1 MLRWFKRRREE
12 GSTAECEH
20 EFEKVDEKVDKL
32 CGVCGKPYR
41 VACKYKCVKCGLRKL
56 EWKTLGGGEV
66 KVGAGTPWGYPA
78 YASLCEECYEKY
90 GKLRDEIMAYL
101 GERSI
106 GVEMTYVEPA
116 RLINIRIGEDW
127 KQALDGMIKQFK
139 FISKP
144 RYDEE
149 LGITFY
155 AFPENPLS
163 APYEVKIPPRRLV
176 EYLKLR
182 EAEEK

>member
-1 MLRWFKRRREE
+1 MFKWFKRYREE
-12 GSTAECEH
+12 GSTVECEH
-20 EFEKVDEKVDKL
+20 EFEKVDEKVDKP
-32 CGVCGKPYR
+32 CDVCGKPYR
-41 VACKYKCVKCGLRKL
+41 MVYEYKCIKCGYSRL

-66 KVGAGTPWGYPA
+66 KMGTDIWGYSK

-90 GKLRDEIMAYL
+90 EELKAQIMAYL
-101 GERSI
+101 DERSI

-116 RLINIRIGEDW
+116 RLINIRIGGDW

-144 RYDEE
+144 EYDEE
-149 LGITFY
+149 CGITFY

-163 APYEVKIPPRRLV
+163 EPYEVRIPPRRLV

-182 EAEEK
+182 EAGKK